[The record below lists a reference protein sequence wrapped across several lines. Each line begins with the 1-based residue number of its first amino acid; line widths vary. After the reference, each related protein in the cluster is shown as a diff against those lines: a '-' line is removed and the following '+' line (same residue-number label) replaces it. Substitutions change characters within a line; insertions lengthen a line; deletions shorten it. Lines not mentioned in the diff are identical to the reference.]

1 METIK
6 DLVRQMQN
14 LSNSSPQSTELSPEK
29 TEISLYAD
37 TPAGPKDIVDAS
49 VRVKKAFPAL
59 PTSFYDMFDD
69 RIREKGF
76 TKQRLKDAVN
86 YVIDNCQYPTPT
98 MANFINYDRT
108 VRFKTY
114 DEMCKEALTSDSI
127 WREWLAVKYPDMP
140 KTVWVHANDVQK
152 YNLQKYVITNG

>member
-1 METIK
+1 ME
-6 DLVRQMQN
+6 QHMQS
-14 LSNSSPQSTELSPEK
+14 LLNSPPQSTELSPEK

-59 PTSFYDMFDD
+59 PKSFYDTFDD
-69 RIREKGF
+69 RIRDKGF
-76 TKQRLKDAVN
+76 TVQRLKDAVN

-98 MANFINYDRT
+98 IANFISYDRT
-108 VRFKTY
+108 VKFKTY

-140 KTVWVHANDVQK
+140 KTVWVHANDVHK
-152 YNLQKYVITNG
+152 YNLQKYVIANG